1 MEENKNKTQV
11 VITKSTK
18 SMGIALLL
26 TALFGPLG
34 MFYSTII
41 GAIVMFAIYIG
52 FSIIT
57 FGFGLAFLFLLNPLC
72 MIWAAIAAN
81 SYNKKLMAEVN
92 S

>member
-1 MEENKNKTQV
+1 
-11 VITKSTK
+11 
-18 SMGIALLL
+18 
-26 TALFGPLG
+26 
-34 MFYSTII
+34 
-41 GAIVMFAIYIG
+41 MFAIYIG